1 MDELSEDEQAVLC
14 FLRDQLLKQA
24 TYVRATRDNRHL
36 RAPMREKTGAIRDL
50 LERLADR
57 GYVERRTGWF
67 TYEEPTTYAYRL
79 TKQGDRA
86 LADS

>member
-1 MDELSEDEQAVLC
+1 VLC

-36 RAPMREKTGAIRDL
+36 RAQMRETTGAIRDL

-57 GYVERRTGWF
+57 LYVELRTGWF

-79 TKQGDRA
+79 TDQGDQA

>member
-36 RAPMREKTGAIRDL
+36 RAPMREKTGVIRDL

-67 TYEEPTTYAYRL
+67 TYEKPTTYAYRL

-86 LADS
+86 LANS